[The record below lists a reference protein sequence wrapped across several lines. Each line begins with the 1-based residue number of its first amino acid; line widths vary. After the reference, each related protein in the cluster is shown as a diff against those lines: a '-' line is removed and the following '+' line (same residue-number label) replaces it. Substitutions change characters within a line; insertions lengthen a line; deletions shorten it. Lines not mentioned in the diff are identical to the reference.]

1 MLLAAPSKANIK
13 DMRNQQFLVQSLN
26 NWGLIVVISGSVEAL
41 LEISQH
47 EGAASFIDEAAPNFQ
62 TSTCFNGSF
71 RLVGAN
77 GEFADLDVS

>member
-1 MLLAAPSKANIK
+1 
-13 DMRNQQFLVQSLN
+13 
-26 NWGLIVVISGSVEAL
+26 LIVVISGSVEAL